1 MVIMT
6 FSMFIGGFIFS
17 FITGW
22 LMTLVVIATLPVLLF
37 AGYLFITAIINKN
50 QEKQYFLA
58 GGKA

>member
-1 MVIMT
+1 MIIMT

-58 GGKA
+58 GGRA

>member
-37 AGYLFITAIINKN
+37 GAYHFISAIINKN
-50 QEKQYFLA
+50 QEKHYSLA
-58 GGKA
+58 GGRA